1 MSMQMKRRGARSLA
15 QAMLLA
21 CGMVAAATPALATDR
36 SEKRQQARETRQDT
50 RQNARETKQDCRAAD
65 QKSNVEC
72 RWDKRSSKQQGRE
85 AARDIKY

>member
-1 MSMQMKRRGARSLA
+1 MTMLTKRSGSKGFA

-21 CGMVAAATPALATDR
+21 CGVVLAATPALATDR